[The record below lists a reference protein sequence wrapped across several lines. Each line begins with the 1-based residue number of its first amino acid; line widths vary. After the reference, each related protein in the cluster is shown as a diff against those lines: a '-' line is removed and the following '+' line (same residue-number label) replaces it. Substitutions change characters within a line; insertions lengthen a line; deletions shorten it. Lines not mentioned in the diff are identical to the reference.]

1 MLHGFHY
8 LQKMWVEYEENDIYI
23 YICVCVCV
31 YLTNQ
36 ILWHARKIGR
46 GHILSMKICT
56 HEDVSELH
64 IACGK

>member
-1 MLHGFHY
+1 
-8 LQKMWVEYEENDIYI
+8 MWVEYEENDIYI
-23 YICVCVCV
+23 YICVCV